1 MLPKQWRGA
10 VAARRNHGSRKA
22 KPRIGSFEQLESRTL
37 LSAST
42 LATLSAQPLL
52 AVSPQVTS
60 TVPYGYTPA
69 QIRHAY
75 GFDQVSF
82 TNSGKTVQGNG
93 AGQTIAI
100 VDAYSDPNIVA
111 DLNAFD
117 SQFGLA
123 APPSFKVVNENGS
136 SSLPAAN
143 AGWSLE
149 ISLDVEWAHAVAP
162 GANILLV
169 EASSNSLNDL
179 LSAVNYARQ
188 QPGVSTVSMSWA
200 AGEFSSESSYD
211 SYFTTPSG
219 HVGVTFLASS
229 GDSGGPAGWPAVSP
243 NVVAVGGT
251 TLSLTSSATRSTET
265 AWSGSSGSFSLYE
278 SEPSFQAGVQSSG
291 RRSAP
296 DVAYDANPNT
306 GVAVYD
312 SVSYDGQSGWF
323 CVGGTS
329 AGAPQWA
336 GLIAVADQ
344 GRVLAGLGTLK
355 STDSSIYAL
364 PSSDFYDVT
373 SGGNLE
379 YRATKGYDEVTGLG
393 APLANLVIEN
403 LVYGNST
410 TSSPPGGPT
419 LPPWNPSGPDGPFS
433 RFSDVVVPAS
443 ASPSAAVGLAPQ
455 EGSAGGSASLA
466 TAGQFLGGR
475 PIALADS
482 LDTTEPLPPA
492 GDHACSIRSG
502 DTPTATLTRATDSY
516 FAALADPQFGLAAA
530 DLPLVA

>member
-1 MLPKQWRGA
+1 MLPTQWRGA

-123 APPSFKVVNENGS
+123 A
-136 SSLPAAN
+136 AAEFQ
-143 AGWSLE
+143 GRQRE
-149 ISLDVEWAHAVAP
+149 R
-162 GANILLV
+162 LLV
-169 EASSNSLNDL
+169 ASGRQCGMVAGDFAGRRIGARRGPRQPISCWWKPSSNSLNDL
-179 LSAVNYARQ
+179 LGAVKYARQ

-243 NVVAVGGT
+243 NVVAVGGHD
-251 TLSLTSSATRSTET
+251 LEPHLIRHPQHGDRLERQQRQ
-265 AWSGSSGSFSLYE
+265 LQPLR

-291 RRSAP
+291 RRSTAN
-296 DVAYDANPNT
+296 VAYDANPNT

-323 CVGGTS
+323 CVGGT
-329 AGAPQWA
+329 GAA
-336 GLIAVADQ
+336 H
-344 GRVLAGLGTLK
+344 R
-355 STDSSIYAL
+355 
-364 PSSDFYDVT
+364 
-373 SGGNLE
+373 N
-379 YRATKGYDEVTGLG
+379 
-393 APLANLVIEN
+393 
-403 LVYGNST
+403 
-410 TSSPPGGPT
+410 
-419 LPPWNPSGPDGPFS
+419 GPD
-433 RFSDVVVPAS
+433 
-443 ASPSAAVGLAPQ
+443 
-455 EGSAGGSASLA
+455 
-466 TAGQFLGGR
+466 
-475 PIALADS
+475 
-482 LDTTEPLPPA
+482 
-492 GDHACSIRSG
+492 
-502 DTPTATLTRATDSY
+502 
-516 FAALADPQFGLAAA
+516 
-530 DLPLVA
+530 